1 MMIPYQTRATLLQ
14 MEPSLDV
21 NWEGL
26 LAQVFEESDIE
37 VREEIDRQILKP
49 KDIQWNRVTNTFEYQ
64 VTNSLAILKHS
75 FSNER
80 MRSIAT
86 KLSQSINWLKSITD
100 CIQIA
105 DYLKN
110 ALHQIDQIPVEDNL
124 KLQREKM
131 LMRRVYLQD
140 VAKLV
145 RHLEIEPPQGIRHL
159 SAAQIKSFI
168 IEVFIKQQLLGY
180 WFKPLLAR
188 SSEMMRHPFFKYWL
202 LKEQVVRRFDIVK
215 TSEFLFIIAPVNN
228 FEHNPYSIRRFLFED
243 YMEYNQ
249 QVYLNGI
256 VLDMSRYSEQGYID
270 GFTNLVQKMVTI
282 QHQVHKDVIQ
292 IVQEFEELTEQ
303 KLIPLLVQ
311 SLGMVGTNSDIV
323 AKQHLRNFENILV
336 NQLLLPLKDALRNH
350 LSHIEEYEYLFVSIH
365 RIFSDI
371 LAHYKEFKEQPALF
385 FNHTVQLFE
394 YKLLAYLKLLEKRK
408 DEIFV
413 PLSVYEWKVMN
424 DRSEQPVLNL
434 QKELNKHILDHREM
448 TLYLGRL
455 KKDQA
460 EAKGSFIKRMVKGDK
475 IDKEMQQVTVGA
487 LRIKKQAYL
496 DILTIP
502 KNYRKYSVFIEF
514 ESFLATS
521 ELERHYAFP
530 CGDNGITRLPLL
542 IKLPENLEDFNLED
556 LNSSI
561 SYDLRFSPTLN

>member
-1 MMIPYQTRATLLQ
+1 MIIPYQTRATLLQ
-14 MEPSLDV
+14 MEPSLDLD
-21 NWEGL
+21 WEGL
-26 LAQVFEESDIE
+26 LLQVFGESNIE
-37 VREEIDRQILKP
+37 VCEEIDRQILKP
-49 KDIQWNRVTNTFEYQ
+49 KDIQWNRVNNTFKYR

-86 KLSQSINWLKSITD
+86 KLSQSINWLKDIKD
-100 CIQIA
+100 CVQIA
-105 DYLKN
+105 DYLEN
-110 ALHQIDQIPVEDNL
+110 ALHQIDQIPVDDNL

-145 RHLEIEPPQGIRHL
+145 RHIDIEPPKGIRNL
-159 SAAQIKSFI
+159 TANQVKSFI

-180 WFKPLLAR
+180 WFKPLLPR
-188 SSEMMRHPFFKYWL
+188 SSALMKHPFFKYWL
-202 LKEQVVRRFDIVK
+202 LREQNVRRFDIVK
-215 TSEFLFIIAPVNN
+215 TTEFIFIIAPVNN
-228 FEHNPYSIRRFLFED
+228 FEHNSYSIRRFLFED
-243 YMEYNQ
+243 LMEYKNQ
-249 QVYLNGI
+249 TYLNGL
-256 VLDMSRYSEQGYID
+256 VLDMSRYAEAGYVD
-270 GFTNLVQKMVTI
+270 QFTDLMQKMVTI

-292 IVQEFEELTEQ
+292 IVQEFEELAEL
-303 KLIPLLVQ
+303 KLIPLLEQ
-311 SLGMVGTNSDIV
+311 SIGMVGTNSDVV

-350 LSHIEEYEYLFVSIH
+350 LSHIEEYQYLFVSIH

-413 PLSVYEWKVMN
+413 PLSMYEWKVMN
-424 DRSEQPVLNL
+424 DRSEQPILNL
-434 QKELNKHILDHREM
+434 KKELSRHIQDHREM

-455 KKDQA
+455 KKDQI
-460 EAKGSFIKRMVKGDK
+460 EAKGSFIKRMMKGDK

-487 LRIKKQAYL
+487 IRIKKQAYL

-514 ESFLATS
+514 ESFITMND
-521 ELERHYAFP
+521 LERHYAFP

-542 IKLPENLEDFNLED
+542 VKLPENLEDFNLED

-561 SYDLRFSPTLN
+561 SYDVRFSPAWN

>member
-1 MMIPYQTRATLLQ
+1 MIPYQTRASLLQ

-21 NWEGL
+21 NWEGFL
-26 LAQVFEESDIE
+26 SQIFEASNIE

-49 KDIQWNRVTNTFEYQ
+49 KDIQWNRVNNTFEYS

-86 KLSQSINWLKSITD
+86 KLSQSINWLKDIKD
-100 CIQIA
+100 CVQIA
-105 DYLKN
+105 DYLEN
-110 ALHQIDQIPVEDNL
+110 ALHQIDQIPVDDNL

-145 RHLEIEPPQGIRHL
+145 RNIEIEPPKGIRNL
-159 SAAQIKSFI
+159 TANQVKSFI

-180 WFKPLLAR
+180 WFKPLLPR
-188 SSEMMRHPFFKYWL
+188 SSELMKHPFFKYWL
-202 LKEQVVRRFDIVK
+202 LKEQSIRRFDIVK
-215 TSEFLFIIAPVNN
+215 TTEFIFIIAPVNN

-243 YMEYNQ
+243 SMEYNNQ
-249 QVYLNGI
+249 IYLHGI
-256 VLDMSRYSEQGYID
+256 VLDMSRYAEPGYVD
-270 GFTNLVQKMVTI
+270 DFSGLVQKMVTI

-292 IVQEFEELTEQ
+292 IVQEFEEVAEL
-303 KLIPLLVQ
+303 KLLPLLEQ
-311 SLGMVGTNSDIV
+311 SIGMLGTSSDVV

-350 LSHIEEYEYLFVSIH
+350 LSHIEEYQYLFVSIH

-413 PLSVYEWKVMN
+413 PLSIYEWKVMN
-424 DRSEQPVLNL
+424 DRSEQPILNL
-434 QKELNKHILDHREM
+434 QKELSRHIQDHREM

-455 KKDQA
+455 KKDQI
-460 EAKGSFIKRMVKGDK
+460 EAKGSFIKRMVKVDK
-475 IDKEMQQVTVGA
+475 IDKEMQQVTLGA
-487 LRIKKQAYL
+487 IRIKKQAYL

-514 ESFLATS
+514 ESFIATS

-542 IKLPENLEDFNLED
+542 VKLPENLEDFNLED

-561 SYDLRFSPTLN
+561 SYDLRFSPALS

>member
-1 MMIPYQTRATLLQ
+1 MIPYQTRATLLQ

-26 LAQVFEESDIE
+26 LSQVLEESNIE
-37 VREEIDRQILKP
+37 VREETDRQILKP

-100 CIQIA
+100 CVQIA
-105 DYLKN
+105 DYLEN

-145 RHLEIEPPQGIRHL
+145 RHLEIEPSQGIRQL
-159 SAAQIKSFI
+159 NAAQIKSFI

-180 WFKPLLAR
+180 WFKPLLVR

-202 LKEQVVRRFDIVK
+202 LKEQTVRRFDIVK

-243 YMEYNQ
+243 YMEYNN

-270 GFTNLVQKMVTI
+270 GFTELVQKMVTI

-311 SLGMVGTNSDIV
+311 SLGRVGTNSDVV

-350 LSHIEEYEYLFVSIH
+350 LSHIEEYQYLFVSIH

-408 DEIFV
+408 NEIFV

-424 DRSEQPVLNL
+424 DRSEQPMLNL

-448 TLYLGRL
+448 TLYLGCL
-455 KKDQA
+455 KKNQA

-514 ESFLATS
+514 ESFLATN

>member
-1 MMIPYQTRATLLQ
+1 MIPYQTRASLLQ

-21 NWEGL
+21 NWEGFL
-26 LAQVFEESDIE
+26 SQIFEESNIE

-49 KDIQWNRVTNTFEYQ
+49 KDIQWNRVNNTFEYS

-86 KLSQSINWLKSITD
+86 KLSQSINWLKDIKD
-100 CIQIA
+100 CVQIA
-105 DYLKN
+105 DYLEN
-110 ALHQIDQIPVEDNL
+110 ALHQIDQIPVDDNL

-145 RHLEIEPPQGIRHL
+145 RNIEIEPPKGIRNL
-159 SAAQIKSFI
+159 TANQVKSFI

-180 WFKPLLAR
+180 WFKPLLPR
-188 SSEMMRHPFFKYWL
+188 SSELMKHPFFKYWL
-202 LKEQVVRRFDIVK
+202 LKEQSIRRFDIVK
-215 TSEFLFIIAPVNN
+215 TTEFIFIIAPVNN

-243 YMEYNQ
+243 SMEYNNQ
-249 QVYLNGI
+249 IYLHGI
-256 VLDMSRYSEQGYID
+256 VLDMSRYAEPGYVD
-270 GFTNLVQKMVTI
+270 YFSGLVQKMVTI

-292 IVQEFEELTEQ
+292 IVQEFEEVAEL
-303 KLIPLLVQ
+303 KLLPLLEQ
-311 SLGMVGTNSDIV
+311 SIGMLGTSSDVV
-323 AKQHLRNFENILV
+323 AKQHLRNFENVLV

-350 LSHIEEYEYLFVSIH
+350 LSHIEEYQYLFVSIH

-413 PLSVYEWKVMN
+413 PLSIYEWKVMN
-424 DRSEQPVLNL
+424 DRSEQPILNL
-434 QKELNKHILDHREM
+434 QKELSRHIQDHREM

-455 KKDQA
+455 KKDQI
-460 EAKGSFIKRMVKGDK
+460 EARGSFIKRMVKGDK
-475 IDKEMQQVTVGA
+475 IDKEMQQVTLGA
-487 LRIKKQAYL
+487 IRIKKQAYL

-514 ESFLATS
+514 ESFIATS

-542 IKLPENLEDFNLED
+542 VKLPENLEDFNLED

-561 SYDLRFSPTLN
+561 SYDLRFSPALS